1 MFAQVTLADIDLVR
15 VSLDAVTDLYRESVV
30 PALQEEPGYCGVY
43 GLATPE
49 GKAMVITFWET
60 EEDAQAHVA
69 SGVYDEQ
76 VQKFVTFY
84 RATPGRESY
93 EVMIADRPAVKT
105 G

>member
-1 MFAQVTLADIDLVR
+1 M
-15 VSLDAVTDLYRESVV
+15 YNESVV
-30 PALQEEPGYCGVY
+30 PALREQPGYCGAY

-60 EEDAQAHVA
+60 EEDAHAHVA

-93 EVMIADRPAVKT
+93 EVMVADMPAVKT

>member
-1 MFAQVTLADIDLVR
+1 MVARVTLADIDLIR
-15 VSLDAVTDLYRESVV
+15 ASLDAVTDLYREAVL
-30 PALQEEPGYCGVY
+30 PALQEQPGYCGAY

-60 EEDAQAHVA
+60 EEDAQGDVA
-69 SGVYDEQ
+69 TGFYDDQ

-84 RATPGRESY
+84 RAAPGRESY
-93 EVMIADRPAVKT
+93 TVMIADMPGVAV

>member
-1 MFAQVTLADIDLVR
+1 MFSHVTLADIDLVR
-15 VSLDAVTDLYRESVV
+15 VSLEAVTDLYRESVI
-30 PALQEEPGYCGVY
+30 PALQEQPGYCGAY

-60 EEDAQAHVA
+60 EADAERHLA

-84 RATPGRESY
+84 RAAPGRESY
-93 EVMIADRPAVKT
+93 EVMIADMPAVT
-105 G
+105 IG

>member
-1 MFAQVTLADIDLVR
+1 
-15 VSLDAVTDLYRESVV
+15 
-30 PALQEEPGYCGVY
+30 
-43 GLATPE
+43 
-49 GKAMVITFWET
+49 MVITFWET
-60 EEDAQAHVA
+60 EEDAQRHVA

-93 EVMIADRPAVKT
+93 EVMVADMPAVKT

>member
-1 MFAQVTLADIDLVR
+1 MVAQVTLADIDLVR
-15 VSLDAVTDLYRESVV
+15 AGLEAVTNLYRESVV
-30 PALQEEPGYCGVY
+30 PALREQPGYCGAY

-60 EEDAQAHVA
+60 EEDAQRHVA

-93 EVMIADRPAVKT
+93 EVMIADVPTARI

>member
-1 MFAQVTLADIDLVR
+1 MR
-15 VSLDAVTDLYRESVV
+15 SLTYTASRSFRHFGRSG
-30 PALQEEPGYCGVY
+30 AY

-60 EEDAQAHVA
+60 QEDADAHVA

-93 EVMIADRPAVKT
+93 EVMIADMPALTT

>member
-1 MFAQVTLADIDLVR
+1 MVAQVTLADIDLVR
-15 VSLDAVTDLYRESVV
+15 LSLEAVTNLYQESVV
-30 PALQEEPGYCGVY
+30 PTLREEPGYRGVY

-60 EEDAQAHVA
+60 DEDAQRHIA

-76 VQKFVTFY
+76 VEKFVTVY
-84 RATPGRESY
+84 RATPGRETY
-93 EVMIADRPAVKT
+93 EVMVADIPAMTT

>member
-1 MFAQVTLADIDLVR
+1 MVAQVTLADIDLVR

-30 PALQEEPGYCGVY
+30 PGLQEQPGYCGVY

-60 EEDAQAHVA
+60 EEDAQAHIA
-69 SGVYDEQ
+69 SGVYDAQ

-93 EVMIADRPAVKT
+93 EVMIADLPVIQT

>member
-1 MFAQVTLADIDLVR
+1 MVAQVTLADIDLVR
-15 VSLDAVTDLYRESVV
+15 VSLEAVTDLYRESVF
-30 PALQEEPGYCGVY
+30 PTLQEEPGYCGVY
-43 GLATPE
+43 ALATPE

-60 EEDAQAHVA
+60 EEDAQAHIA
-69 SGVYDEQ
+69 GGVYDEQ

-93 EVMIADRPAVKT
+93 QVMIADTPAVKI